1 MCVSPAN
8 YGKINKI
15 TKLRQVR
22 IILPFSKLSNKP
34 KQTHLRTSTKYIHKS
49 HMSALVYTSTF
60 HRPTHLD
67 FKVLQSSYRFS
78 HIAKP
83 IHFQNKTKLDPSYHR
98 LNALKHLN

>member
-1 MCVSPAN
+1 
-8 YGKINKI
+8 
-15 TKLRQVR
+15 
-22 IILPFSKLSNKP
+22 
-34 KQTHLRTSTKYIHKS
+34 
-49 HMSALVYTSTF
+49 MSALVYTSTF